1 MNINLSEKERF
12 YLRRYAALQFPGSV
26 DNYSTRNPIHFLEE
40 KAGEYIPVPMDEFGD
55 DEVALIEYGYDNSY
69 HSVEE
74 LVADALC
81 LDCHNDEEIKVYNK
95 EAAENAEIQFIT
107 FEKAQEDGHIPG
119 FENTIYDVED
129 YLKAYGIDT
138 DEVSFYRLPD
148 SFEVKA
154 ISFTHKGA
162 EEMEQDMANHIS
174 RPTRF
179 YAFTTCDGDFPV
191 MMNFMYR
198 VGKAALDEETEGYKS
213 DTIFQMSEN
222 EIRENLQQNP
232 NKSFDAAKFNIG
244 FPAPRAIGDV
254 EVKQVCLTVTIK
266 GTIREIYGNSFPI
279 ATISVKLDAQAFHKE
294 CQYPFECDR
303 YLEALKKDENIITMF
318 NYIMYR

>member
-1 MNINLSEKERF
+1 MNISLNDKESF

-55 DEVALIEYGYDNSY
+55 DEIALIEYGYDNSY
-69 HSVEE
+69 NSVEE

-81 LDCHNDEEIKVYNK
+81 LDCHNDEEIEAYNK
-95 EAAENAEIQFIT
+95 EAAENAEIQFVT
-107 FEKAQEDGHIPG
+107 FEKAQEDGRIPG
-119 FENTIYDVED
+119 AESTIYDVED

-162 EEMEQDMANHIS
+162 EEMEQDIANHIS

-213 DTIFQMSEN
+213 DVLFQMSED
-222 EIRENLQQNP
+222 EIKDKLQQSP
-232 NKSFDAAKFNIG
+232 NESFDAAKFNIE
-244 FPAPRAIGDV
+244 FPFARTIG
-254 EVKQVCLTVTIK
+254 ETQVKHVCLTVSIK
-266 GTIREIYGNSFPI
+266 GMMREIYGNSFPI
-279 ATISVKLDAQAFHKE
+279 STIHVSLDTPDFHKE

-303 YLEALKKDENIITMF
+303 YLEALKRDENIIAMF
-318 NYIMYR
+318 NYIIYR